1 MQTAPPSDVETTV
14 QAAPVSVP
22 ARRAP
27 AAARGRARLTANAVR
42 LCSLAVVL
50 LAWEQ
55 YGKSINPVLFTYP
68 TAIVQAFGEL
78 TDGCNVAAFL
88 QLAFGCELWTYL
100 QQSLTVL
107 VIGLPIATVVGVAL
121 GVLMARFSLF
131 EHATDMYVSALYA
144 TPMVAL
150 VPLLILW
157 FGIDVKAKVIVV
169 FLFAVFP
176 IIINTYQG
184 VKNVDARLLEVARSF
199 CSKEHELW
207 LDVVLPSSI
216 PFIMAGLRLAVG
228 RALIGVVVADFLTS
242 ISGLGY
248 MIVKYQ
254 NSFQT
259 NKLFVP
265 VIVLMLLGV
274 LLMEL
279 VKRLQSRLAPWT
291 SQQTE

>member
-1 MQTAPPSDVETTV
+1 MQTAPPSDIEATA

-42 LCSLAVVL
+42 LISLAVVL

-68 TAIVQAFGEL
+68 TAILGALVEL
-78 TDGCNVAAFL
+78 TISG
-88 QLAFGCELWTYL
+88 ELWTYL

-199 CSKEHELW
+199 RSKEHELW